1 MADTFCSMEQKS
13 SWSHEEN
20 QVHFHCIAGWCTPVF
35 LASKVAGLWKST
47 YFHSA
52 YSVHRS
58 REAGGQKKLK
68 LWVREINEEL
78 IYRECRTPPQQS
90 REKQGRIAAPPLSR
104 AKRAQAATS
113 PLPDTAATRGWVR
126 AWEQLPWDSWGA
138 GQEFH
143 TRYTMGTSDTHLHD
157 HKHGRDRTVLR
168 LLPFNHS
175 FTGDSSQSTSSLSSI
190 TPHPCLYLYPEH
202 KEIHS
207 CD

>member
-104 AKRAQAATS
+104 A
-113 PLPDTAATRGWVR
+113 
-126 AWEQLPWDSWGA
+126 E
-138 GQEFH
+138 
-143 TRYTMGTSDTHLHD
+143 
-157 HKHGRDRTVLR
+157 
-168 LLPFNHS
+168 
-175 FTGDSSQSTSSLSSI
+175 STSSHLPTARHRCHTGMGESMGAAPLGQLRSWAGVSHQVHDGHI
-190 TPHPCLYLYPEH
+190 RHTSAWSQTWKRQDGSEATP
-202 KEIHS
+202 I
-207 CD
+207 